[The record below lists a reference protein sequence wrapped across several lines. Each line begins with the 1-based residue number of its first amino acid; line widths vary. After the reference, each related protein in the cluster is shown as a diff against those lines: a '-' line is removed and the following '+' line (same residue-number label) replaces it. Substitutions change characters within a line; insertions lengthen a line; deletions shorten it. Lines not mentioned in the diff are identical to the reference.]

1 MPPEDGKRKNPLRD
15 VSFLILSAIA
25 LTTGSICYM
34 KGEAFFFKGLDASW
48 LMFLEV
54 MPRMLAAFLMAGFVQ
69 VLVPRELIIRWIGEK
84 SGLKGIVIATLAG
97 ICTPGGPM
105 ISFPLIVALY
115 KLGADFGPLIAYLT
129 SWELMGIQ
137 RIVIWEIPMMGVK
150 FASLRFLVSLS
161 LPVIAGLIARKL
173 VLHLGDSF
181 KVKKGGGG

>member
-1 MPPEDGKRKNPLRD
+1 MPPEAIKRRNPLRD
-15 VSFLILSAIA
+15 ASFLVLAGIA
-25 LTTGSICYM
+25 LTAGTLCYM
-34 KGEAFFFKGLDASW
+34 KGEAVFFKGLDASW

-69 VLVPRELIIRWIGEK
+69 VLVPRDLIVQWIGEK
-84 SGLKGIVIATLAG
+84 SGVKGITIATLAG

-105 ISFPLIVALY
+105 ISFPLIVALH
-115 KLGADFGPLIAYLT
+115 KLGADFGPLIGYLT

-137 RIVIWEIPMMGVK
+137 RIVIWEIPMMGVR
-150 FASLRFLVSLS
+150 FAALRFLVSLS

-181 KVKKGGGG
+181 KVERGG